1 MPSKQEQMLAEAITT
16 IHKQFGKGSLRVM
29 SDHSAA
35 EPVEVISTRNKD
47 IDNITGIGGMPRGRV
62 IEVYGPE
69 AGGKTTLCLQLVAEA
84 QSKGG
89 LAAYIDA
96 EHSLDINYARALGV
110 DVDKMLIS
118 QPDCGEDA
126 LEIAL
131 TLARSGGVMIIV
143 IDSVAALVPRSELE
157 GEMGDAQMGVQGRLM
172 SQAMRKMIGAVKNTD
187 TLMVFI
193 NQIRDKI
200 GVMFG
205 NPETTTGGK
214 ALKFYSSMRVDIR
227 RISQIK
233 KSEAIIGQNVKVK
246 IIKNKLSA
254 PYRDVEVELHYGK
267 GFIERAVKLQ
277 AHSAEKD

>member
-1 MPSKQEQMLAEAITT
+1 
-16 IHKQFGKGSLRVM
+16 M

-35 EPVEVISTRNKD
+35 EPVEVISTRSKD
-47 IDNITGIGGMPRGRV
+47 IDEITGIGGIPRGRV
-62 IEVYGPE
+62 VEVFGPE

-110 DVDKMLIS
+110 DVDKLLIS

-131 TLARSGGVMIIV
+131 TLVRSGGIMIV
-143 IDSVAALVPRSELE
+143 VVDSVAALVPKSELE
-157 GEMGDAQMGVQGRLM
+157 GEIGDAQMGIQGRMM
-172 SQAMRKMIGAVKNTD
+172 SQAMRVMVGAVKHSNTA
-187 TLMVFI
+187 MVFI
-193 NQIRDKI
+193 NQVRDKI

-205 NPETTTGGK
+205 NPETTSGGR
-214 ALKFYSSMRVDIR
+214 ALKFFSSMRIDIR

-233 KSEAIIGQNVKVK
+233 KSDTIIGQNTKVK
-246 IIKNKLSA
+246 IIKNKLSS
-254 PYRDVEVELHYGK
+254 PYRDVEVELIYGR
-267 GFIERAVKLQ
+267 GFAK
-277 AHSAEKD
+277 